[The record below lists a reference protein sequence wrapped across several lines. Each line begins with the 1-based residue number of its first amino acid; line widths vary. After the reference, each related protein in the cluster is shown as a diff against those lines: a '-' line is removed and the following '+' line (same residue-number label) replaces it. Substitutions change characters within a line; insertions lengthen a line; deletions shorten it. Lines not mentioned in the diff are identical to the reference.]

1 MIELKRTAYLYA
13 QELDN
18 SGDTHYLAFD
28 ADTRIWNLMPMSDDR
43 LTPLRLTL
51 DTLSETGR
59 CYMQFEG
66 VTCHAGFS
74 GDALVKL
81 SPTTLDA
88 AGRVSPILFLFNV
101 FSEHWEQ
108 AIAGLPAQLGRMS
121 RELSPA
127 VEAQLS
133 SLRSRLARPKL
144 LFFLILLFC
153 RKARVK

>member
-1 MIELKRTAYLYA
+1 MIELKRSAYLYA

-28 ADTRIWNLMPMSDDR
+28 ADTRSWNQMPMGDDR

-51 DTLSETGR
+51 DTLSESGR
-59 CYMQFEG
+59 CYMQSEG
-66 VTCHAGFS
+66 LSCHAGFS
-74 GDALVKL
+74 GEALVKL

-101 FSEHWEQ
+101 FSDHREQ
-108 AIAGLPAQLGRMS
+108 AIAGLPSQLGRMS
-121 RELSPA
+121 RKLSPA

-133 SLRSRLARPKL
+133 ILRSRLARPKV
-144 LFFLILLFC
+144 LFFLSLLFC
-153 RKARVK
+153 RKGRVE